1 MKTLY
6 FECGMG
12 AAGDMLTASLS
23 ELFDNKDEITS
34 FLNSLGIEG
43 VEFIAESAE
52 KCGIRG
58 THISV
63 LIHGEEENG
72 HHHSHHHGHEHHHG
86 NGMPEIKKIISG
98 LNVSGKVKDDIT
110 AVYDIIAHAES
121 EVHGAP
127 VEHIHFHE
135 VGALDAVADIAAVC
149 ALIEKLAPDRI
160 VASPINTGSG
170 TVKCAH
176 GILPVPAP
184 ATAVI
189 LKGIPAYS
197 SGINSELCT
206 PTGAAILKHFADE
219 FAPMPP
225 LKIEKTGYG
234 MGKKDFE
241 TANCVRAFL
250 SDTDDSAET
259 VYELSCNIDDM
270 TGEEIAF
277 AAERCFEAGALDVYT
292 IPIGMKKGRP
302 GIMLCALCKKE
313 NKDIILN
320 TIFTHTS
327 TLGIRENSFARYTL
341 DRKTEEIPTQY
352 GIIHK
357 KVSHGYGVKKE
368 KFEYDDLAKAAAENK
383 KTINEIKKEIS
394 KK

>member
-12 AAGDMLTASLS
+12 AAGDMLTASLF
-23 ELFDNKDEITS
+23 ELFDNKEEITS

-63 LIHGEEENG
+63 LIHGEEEGCG
-72 HHHSHHHGHEHHHG
+72 HHADCNVHHHGRG
-86 NGMPEIKKIISG
+86 TPEIKETVDA
-98 LNVSGKVKDDIT
+98 LNVSDKVKSDVLAI
-110 AVYDIIAHAES
+110 YDIIAAAES
-121 EVHGAP
+121 EVHGVP
-127 VEHIHFHE
+127 IDEIHFHE
-135 VGALDAVADIAAVC
+135 VGTLDAVADITAVC
-149 ALIEKLAPDRI
+149 ALIEKLSPDRI
-160 VASPINTGSG
+160 VASHINTGSG

-313 NKDIILN
+313 TKDIILN